1 MQSVESSTTTQG
13 ASMSTISTTS
23 LELAVRGQNLL
34 SEAFEATKTRLARQE
49 GQTAA
54 EYMGLLL
61 IVAVIIGA
69 LFAAGIGGKIR
80 DAINTQID
88 AIAGGSQTKDA
99 GGN

>member
-1 MQSVESSTTTQG
+1 
-13 ASMSTISTTS
+13 MSNLSNAS
-23 LELAVRGQNLL
+23 LEIAVRGQTMLT
-34 SEAFEATKTRLARQE
+34 EAFEATKTRLARQE

-88 AIAGGSQTKDA
+88 AIGSGSNNKDA
-99 GGN
+99 SGN